1 MFKPKDKLLQY
12 IEQGQEILVMSHIA
26 PDGDAVGSLL
36 GMGALLKWLD
46 KNYVLALQD
55 PVPEQFQYL
64 PGHSQITS
72 NPEGD
77 FDLVIG
83 LDASDPDRF
92 GRLFQLYQEEFPT
105 APLLVIDHHITNTYF
120 GTVNWVEPTAVAT
133 AELIFDLS
141 EALGAPKTEELS
153 LPLLNGLVTDT
164 LCFRTPN
171 VVPRTLEIAASL
183 MNAGASL
190 SLVTENALNMKPFS
204 LVQLW
209 AETLPTATMVGRLIY
224 AEIPYEVVEKYGGK
238 DSYNSGGLVNFL
250 AAVKEASVA
259 VVFTERE
266 PNVVDASIRS
276 RPGVDVSKAAFEL
289 GGGGHP
295 QAAGCTIRAPL
306 PEVKEKVVGTLL
318 RHLKEQGIV

>member
-1 MFKPKDKLLQY
+1 MFKPTDELLQY
-12 IEQGQEILVMSHIA
+12 IEQGQNVLVMSHIA

-36 GMGALLKWLD
+36 GMGALLNWLGKD
-46 KNYVLALQD
+46 CVMALQD

-64 PGHSQITS
+64 PGQERIT
-72 NPEGD
+72 NDPFGD

-92 GRLFQLYQEEFPT
+92 GKLYRLYEEQLPT
-105 APLLVIDHHITNTYF
+105 VPLLVIDHHITNTYF
-120 GTVNWVEPTAVAT
+120 GTVNWVEPKAVAT

-141 EALGAPKTEELS
+141 EVLGAPKTEDLS

-183 MNAGASL
+183 MEAGASL

-209 AETLPTATMVGRLIY
+209 AETLPTATMVGKVIY
-224 AEIPYEVVEKYGGK
+224 AEIPYNVVEKYGGK

-306 PEVKEKVVGTLL
+306 PEVKEKVVSTLL
-318 RHLKEQGIV
+318 RHLSEQGVA